1 MENPPGPTPHRRQV
15 LLAAASAPPLL
26 AGALT
31 AGAAAQTPAA
41 QTPAAQTSA
50 VGTPPQAPGLAPG
63 SIPVSALPDQFDVE
77 PGVHNLENGYWGIM
91 PRPVDEHYVRQTLF
105 INRTNSIW
113 ARNVLTGGACLS
125 AGGRAAREAIA
136 RQVGAGTDEIAI
148 TRSGAEA
155 LNALL
160 TQYRRLQAG
169 DAVICCDLDYD
180 DMVASLE
187 GLVTRRGVELVRFAM
202 PEPATTA
209 NILAAYDAV
218 LTRTPHARLLLVTQ
232 VSNKTGL
239 VTPVRDI
246 VAMARA
252 RGVDTVVD
260 AAHGVACLDFQI
272 GDLGADFVGWSVHK
286 WTSAPLGTGAMYI
299 RRERLQDIDPAPDQP
314 DPDPHDI
321 TARTPAGT
329 VDFAAVTTI
338 PVAVDFHFAVGAR
351 AKEHHLRGLRD
362 RWVQALRDTPEVE
375 ICVPDDPARYCAI
388 TSFRLKGMATDA
400 EAQALQKVLFDRHRI
415 HTIWR
420 TGPAKGPVIRVTPGL
435 YSRPEDVD
443 ALAAALRAERRMFL

>member
-1 MENPPGPTPHRRQV
+1 MENGPGLPLHRRQV
-15 LLAAASAPPLL
+15 LMAAAAPPLL
-26 AGALT
+26 VGAMA
-31 AGAAAQTPAA
+31 AGAAAQPV
-41 QTPAAQTSA
+41 SA
-50 VGTPPQAPGLAPG
+50 GDPPPAPGLVPG
-63 SIPVSALPDQFDVE
+63 AIPVSALPDQFDVE
-77 PGVHNLENGYWGIM
+77 PGIHNLENGYWGIM
-91 PRPVDEHYVRQTLF
+91 PRQVAEHYVRQTLF

-125 AGGRAAREAIA
+125 AGGRAARAAIA
-136 RQVGAGTDEIAI
+136 RQVGAGIDEIAI

-160 TQYRRLQAG
+160 TQYRLLKAG

-187 GLVTRRGVELVRFAM
+187 GLVTRRGVDLVRFAM

-209 NILAAYDAV
+209 NILAAYEVV
-218 LTRTPHARLLLVTQ
+218 LKRTPQARLLLVTQ

-239 VTPVRDI
+239 VTPVREI

-260 AAHGVACLDFQI
+260 AAHGVACLDVQI

-286 WTSAPLGTGAMYI
+286 WTSAPLGTGALYI
-299 RRERLQDIDPAPDQP
+299 RKDRLQDIDPAPDQP
-314 DPDPHDI
+314 QADPHDV
-321 TARTPAGT
+321 TSRAPAGT

-351 AKEHHLRGLRD
+351 AKEQHLRALRD
-362 RWVQALRDTPEVE
+362 RWVMALRDTPEVE

-388 TSFRLKGMATDA
+388 TSFRLKGMRTDA
-400 EAQALQKVLFDRHRI
+400 QAQALQKILLERHRI

-420 TGPAKGPVIRVTPGL
+420 AGPAKGPVIRVTPGL
-435 YSRPEDVD
+435 YSRSEDVD
-443 ALAAALRAERRMFL
+443 ALAAALRVERNLFA